1 VAAIT
6 ELESFGWPPLHRSTM
21 NQHSV
26 APEKQATRAPVFFW
40 ITVGM
45 ITLLFLVGVAAA
57 LWLVFQAESIN
68 RSGGWGW
75 LLVGAIYVLAIIAVS
90 FLCVLSTAVSLFRR
104 ERHRGWSIAI
114 LIISGLVVLATGPN
128 LVRAVSGLRR
138 QHDEASRTSKSSS
151 QPSADAASTGTSQS
165 AADKSSS
172 APKIREAENPQIL
185 ELKSK
190 LWEAIRTKN
199 AGAFVDCF
207 HVEERFN
214 TPEIREENRNQV
226 EILLRNQIIDVEIGE
241 IPDRE
246 LAEIMKIQKAK
257 PDSLMRYSLTPKV
270 KLTIRHE
277 AVNGR
282 VGRSFLIGEQ
292 NGKWHIITMA
302 GHTT

>member
-1 VAAIT
+1 MNPHLAA
-6 ELESFGWPPLHRSTM
+6 PAR
-21 NQHSV
+21 
-26 APEKQATRAPVFFW
+26 QASRAPVFFW
-40 ITVGM
+40 ITVGILAM
-45 ITLLFLVGVAAA
+45 LFLGGIAAA
-57 LWLVFQAESIN
+57 VWLVFEAKSIN

-75 LLVGAIYVLAIIAVS
+75 LLVGAIYVLAIIVVC
-90 FLCVLSTAVSLFRR
+90 FVCVLSTAVSLLRR
-104 ERHRGWSIAI
+104 EKHRGWSIAI

-128 LVRAVSGLRR
+128 LVRAVNGVRR
-138 QHDEASRTSKSSS
+138 QYDEAGRSSKSTAR
-151 QPSADAASTGTSQS
+151 PTADAASATSQS

-172 APKIREAENPQIL
+172 AAATQAVGNPQIL

-207 HVEERFN
+207 HVEERFD
-214 TPEIREENRNQV
+214 TSEIREENRSQV
-226 EILLRNQIIDVEIGE
+226 EILLRNQIVDVEIRE
-241 IPDRE
+241 IPARE
-246 LAEIMKIQKAK
+246 LAEITKIQKAK
-257 PDSLMRYSLTPKV
+257 PDTLMRYSLTPKM

>member
-1 VAAIT
+1 
-6 ELESFGWPPLHRSTM
+6 M

-45 ITLLFLVGVAAA
+45 IALLFLVGVAAA
-57 LWLVFQAESIN
+57 LRLVFQAESIN

-128 LVRAVSGLRR
+128 IVRAVSGLRR

>member
-1 VAAIT
+1 
-6 ELESFGWPPLHRSTM
+6 M
-21 NQHSV
+21 NPHSV
-26 APEKQATRAPVFFW
+26 APERQATRAPVFFW

-45 ITLLFLVGVAAA
+45 LAMLLLVGVAAA
-57 LWLVFQAESIN
+57 VWLVFQAESIN
-68 RSGGWGW
+68 RSGGWGG
-75 LLVGAIYVLAIIAVS
+75 LLAIAIYVVAIVVVS
-90 FLCVLSTAVSLFRR
+90 FVCVLSTAVSLFRR

-114 LIISGLVVLATGPN
+114 LIISGLVVLAAGPN
-128 LVRAVSGLRR
+128 LVRVVYGVRR
-138 QHDEASRTSKSSS
+138 QYDEASRTSKKTSRPATDS
-151 QPSADAASTGTSQS
+151 PSPATIPPAV
-165 AADKSSS
+165 DKSSS
-172 APKIREAENPQIL
+172 AAVTRGVENPQIL

-190 LWEAIRTKN
+190 LWEAIRTKD

-207 HVEERFN
+207 HVEERFD
-214 TPEIREENRNQV
+214 TSEIREENRNQV

-241 IPDRE
+241 IPGRE

-257 PDSLMRYSLTPKV
+257 PDSPMRYSLTPRM